1 MNFFKSSSFKKS
13 SFIILI
19 LILRNYVKFLLK
31 LHDRKNSQEIL
42 KVFLFRLR
50 KVFEIRKWDST
61 ENQLVSRAKT
71 AVSYY
76 DLKTKIKRQVASFK
90 NCLSFFFFNG
100 CLFLVLFIFIISF
113 PFVSQLFFRCCPS
126 AFGKI
131 SAFRRGPFA
140 AWPFRLE
147 QWTDCHSNE
156 LVGFCRCSLTLPHER
171 NFQLEFRPEN
181 QRS

>member
-76 DLKTKIKRQVASFK
+76 DLKTKIKR
-90 NCLSFFFFNG
+90 
-100 CLFLVLFIFIISF
+100 
-113 PFVSQLFFRCCPS
+113 
-126 AFGKI
+126 
-131 SAFRRGPFA
+131 
-140 AWPFRLE
+140 
-147 QWTDCHSNE
+147 
-156 LVGFCRCSLTLPHER
+156 
-171 NFQLEFRPEN
+171 
-181 QRS
+181 